1 MDGNENNKDVQNN
14 ADQTGAQGSTTG
26 AAGTQQQNTQQNN
39 QNVGQQQ
46 NNQGNE
52 KMFSQAQVNH
62 MMANEKKQGRAAAF
76 NEMGINPNDP
86 NAQSIMNMFKAF
98 MSSIKTDE
106 QKTQEQAAA
115 QQIALAESQSKL
127 QRAEL
132 KAEAL
137 QLGANPEYV
146 DDIVIIAVSKMDDKT
161 DAKTVIGELKT
172 KYSVWFTPA
181 SSEENNDDG
190 KGKKQ
195 QGGNQQQN
203 NGGTGQN
210 GTGTSVGNGSGKKA
224 GTDKGTTG
232 IGARLAAQRNQ
243 AAQKKSFWS

>member
-1 MDGNENNKDVQNN
+1 MGENDNKDVQNN
-14 ADQTGAQGSTTG
+14 ADQSGIQGSTTG
-26 AAGTQQQNTQQNN
+26 AAGTQQQNNQQVSQQQTQQ
-39 QNVGQQQ
+39 QAT
-46 NNQGNE
+46 E

-86 NAQSIMNMFKAF
+86 NATNMINMFKAF
-98 MSSIKTDE
+98 VSSMKTDE
-106 QKTQEQAAA
+106 QKAQEQTAA

-137 QLGANPEYV
+137 QLGANPEFV
-146 DDIVIIAVSKMDDKT
+146 DDIVTIAVSKMDDKT

-181 SSEENNDDG
+181 SEDNNDDKG
-190 KGKKQ
+190 KGQKQ
-195 QGGNQQQN
+195 QNNNQQQNN

-210 GTGTSVGNGSGKKA
+210 GTGTSVGNGSKKA
-224 GTDKGTTG
+224 GTDKGTSG
-232 IGARLAAQRNQ
+232 LGARLAAQRNQ
-243 AAQKKSFWS
+243 ATQKKSFWS

>member
-1 MDGNENNKDVQNN
+1 MGEENNNKDVQNN
-14 ADQTGAQGSTTG
+14 ADQTGTQGGTTG
-26 AAGTQQQNTQQNN
+26 AAGTQQNNQQVSQQQTQQ
-39 QNVGQQQ
+39 QAT
-46 NNQGNE
+46 E

-86 NAQSIMNMFKAF
+86 NAANMINMFKAF
-98 MSSIKTDE
+98 VSSMKTDE
-106 QKTQEQAAA
+106 QKAQEQTAA

-137 QLGANPEYV
+137 QLGANPEFV
-146 DDIVIIAVSKMDDKT
+146 DDIVTIAVSKMSDKT

-172 KYSVWFTPA
+172 KYSVWFTPTA
-181 SSEENNDDG
+181 SEDNDDKG
-190 KGKKQ
+190 KGQKQ
-195 QGGNQQQN
+195 QNNNQQQNN

-210 GTGTSVGNGSGKKA
+210 GTGTSVGNGSKKA
-224 GTDKGTTG
+224 GTDKGTSG
-232 IGARLAAQRNQ
+232 LGARLAAQRNQ
-243 AAQKKSFWS
+243 ATQKKSFWS

>member
-1 MDGNENNKDVQNN
+1 MGEENNNKDVQNN
-14 ADQTGAQGSTTG
+14 ADQTGTQGGTTG
-26 AAGTQQQNTQQNN
+26 AAGTQQNNQQLSQQQTQQ
-39 QNVGQQQ
+39 QTT
-46 NNQGNE
+46 E

-86 NAQSIMNMFKAF
+86 NAANMINMFKAF
-98 MSSIKTDE
+98 VSSMKTDE
-106 QKTQEQAAA
+106 QKAQEQTAA

-137 QLGANPEYV
+137 QLGANPEFV
-146 DDIVIIAVSKMDDKT
+146 DDIVTIAVSKMSDKT

-172 KYSVWFTPA
+172 KYSVWFTPTA
-181 SSEENNDDG
+181 SEDNDDKG
-190 KGKKQ
+190 KGQKQ
-195 QGGNQQQN
+195 QNNNQQQNN

-210 GTGTSVGNGSGKKA
+210 GTGTSVGNGSKKA
-224 GTDKGTTG
+224 GTDKGTSG
-232 IGARLAAQRNQ
+232 LGARLAAQRNQ
-243 AAQKKSFWS
+243 ATQKKSFWS

>member
-1 MDGNENNKDVQNN
+1 MGEENNNKDVQNN
-14 ADQTGAQGSTTG
+14 ADQTDTQGGTTG
-26 AAGTQQQNTQQNN
+26 AAGTQQNNQQVSQQQTQQ
-39 QNVGQQQ
+39 QTT
-46 NNQGNE
+46 E

-86 NAQSIMNMFKAF
+86 NTANMINMFKAF
-98 MSSIKTDE
+98 VSSMKTDE
-106 QKTQEQAAA
+106 QKAQEQSAA

-137 QLGANPEYV
+137 QLGANPEFV
-146 DDIVIIAVSKMDDKT
+146 DDIVTIAISKMSDKT

-172 KYSVWFTPA
+172 KYSVWFTPDA
-181 SSEENNDDG
+181 SENNDDKG
-190 KGKKQ
+190 KGQKQ
-195 QGGNQQQN
+195 QNNNQQQNN

-210 GTGTSVGNGSGKKA
+210 GTGTSVGNGSKKA
-224 GTDKGTTG
+224 GTDKGTASL
-232 IGARLAAQRNQ
+232 GARLAAQRNQ
-243 AAQKKSFWS
+243 ATQKKSFWS

>member
-1 MDGNENNKDVQNN
+1 MGENDNKDVQNN
-14 ADQTGAQGSTTG
+14 ADQSGIQGSTTG
-26 AAGTQQQNTQQNN
+26 AAGTQQQNNQQVSQQQTQQ
-39 QNVGQQQ
+39 QAT
-46 NNQGNE
+46 E

-76 NEMGINPNDP
+76 NEMGINPNNP
-86 NAQSIMNMFKAF
+86 NATNMINMFKAF
-98 MSSIKTDE
+98 VSSMKTDE
-106 QKTQEQAAA
+106 QKAQEQTAA

-137 QLGANPEYV
+137 QLGANPEFV
-146 DDIVIIAVSKMDDKT
+146 DDIVTIAVSKMDDKT

-181 SSEENNDDG
+181 SEDNNDDKG
-190 KGKKQ
+190 KGQKQ
-195 QGGNQQQN
+195 QNNNQQQNN

-210 GTGTSVGNGSGKKA
+210 GTGTSVGNGSKKA
-224 GTDKGTTG
+224 GTDKGTSG
-232 IGARLAAQRNQ
+232 LGARLAAQRNQ
-243 AAQKKSFWS
+243 ATQKKSFWS

>member
-1 MDGNENNKDVQNN
+1 MGEENNNKDVQNN

-26 AAGTQQQNTQQNN
+26 AAGTQQNNQQVSQQQTQQ
-39 QNVGQQQ
+39 QTT
-46 NNQGNE
+46 E

-86 NAQSIMNMFKAF
+86 NAANMINMFKAF
-98 MSSIKTDE
+98 VSSMKTDE
-106 QKTQEQAAA
+106 QKAQEQTAA

-137 QLGANPEYV
+137 QLGANPEFV
-146 DDIVIIAVSKMDDKT
+146 DDIVTIAISKMDDKT

-172 KYSVWFTPA
+172 KYSVWFTPDA
-181 SSEENNDDG
+181 SEDNDDKG
-190 KGKKQ
+190 KGQK
-195 QGGNQQQN
+195 QQN
-203 NGGTGQN
+203 NNQQNNNGVTGQN
-210 GTGTSVGNGSGKKA
+210 GTGTSVGNGSKKA
-224 GTDKGTTG
+224 GTDKGTSG
-232 IGARLAAQRNQ
+232 LGARLAAQRNQ
-243 AAQKKSFWS
+243 ATQKKSFWS

>member
-1 MDGNENNKDVQNN
+1 MGEENNNKDVQNN
-14 ADQTGAQGSTTG
+14 ADQTGTQGGTTG
-26 AAGTQQQNTQQNN
+26 AAGTQQNNQQVSQQQTQQ
-39 QNVGQQQ
+39 QQTT
-46 NNQGNE
+46 E

-86 NAQSIMNMFKAF
+86 NAANMINMFKAF
-98 MSSIKTDE
+98 VSSMKTDE
-106 QKTQEQAAA
+106 QKAQEQTAA

-137 QLGANPEYV
+137 QLGANPEFV
-146 DDIVIIAVSKMDDKT
+146 DDIVTIAVSKMSDKT

-172 KYSVWFTPA
+172 KYSVWFTPTV
-181 SSEENNDDG
+181 SEDNDDKG
-190 KGKKQ
+190 KGQKQ
-195 QGGNQQQN
+195 QNNNQQQNN

-210 GTGTSVGNGSGKKA
+210 GTGTSVGNGSKKA
-224 GTDKGTTG
+224 GTDKGTSG
-232 IGARLAAQRNQ
+232 LGARLAAQRNQ
-243 AAQKKSFWS
+243 ATQKKSFWS

>member
-1 MDGNENNKDVQNN
+1 MGEENNNKDVQNN
-14 ADQTGAQGSTTG
+14 ADQTGTQGGTTG
-26 AAGTQQQNTQQNN
+26 AAGTQQNNQQVSQQQTQQ
-39 QNVGQQQ
+39 QTT
-46 NNQGNE
+46 E

-86 NAQSIMNMFKAF
+86 NAANMINMFKAF
-98 MSSIKTDE
+98 VSSMKTDE
-106 QKTQEQAAA
+106 QKAQEQTAA

-137 QLGANPEYV
+137 QLGANPEFV
-146 DDIVIIAVSKMDDKT
+146 DDIVTIAVSKMSDKT

-181 SSEENNDDG
+181 ASEDNDDKG
-190 KGKKQ
+190 KGQKQ
-195 QGGNQQQN
+195 QNNNQQQNN

-210 GTGTSVGNGSGKKA
+210 GTGTSVGNGSKKA
-224 GTDKGTTG
+224 GTDKGTSG
-232 IGARLAAQRNQ
+232 LGARLAAQRNQ
-243 AAQKKSFWS
+243 ATQKKSFWS

>member
-1 MDGNENNKDVQNN
+1 MGEENNNKDVQNN
-14 ADQTGAQGSTTG
+14 ADQTGTQGGTTG
-26 AAGTQQQNTQQNN
+26 AAGTQQNNQQVSQQQTQQ
-39 QNVGQQQ
+39 QTT
-46 NNQGNE
+46 E

-86 NAQSIMNMFKAF
+86 NAANMINMFKAF
-98 MSSIKTDE
+98 VSSMKTDE
-106 QKTQEQAAA
+106 QKAQEQTAA

-137 QLGANPEYV
+137 QLGANPEFV
-146 DDIVIIAVSKMDDKT
+146 DDIVTIAVSKMSDKT

-172 KYSVWFTPA
+172 KYSVWFTPTV
-181 SSEENNDDG
+181 SEDNDDKG
-190 KGKKQ
+190 KGQKQ
-195 QGGNQQQN
+195 QNN

-210 GTGTSVGNGSGKKA
+210 GTGTSVGNGSKKA
-224 GTDKGTTG
+224 GTDKGTSG
-232 IGARLAAQRNQ
+232 LGARLAAQRNQ
-243 AAQKKSFWS
+243 ATQKKSFWS

>member
-1 MDGNENNKDVQNN
+1 MGEENNKDVQNN
-14 ADQTGAQGSTTG
+14 ADQSGAQGSATG
-26 AAGTQQQNTQQNN
+26 AAGTQQNNQQASQQQTQQ
-39 QNVGQQQ
+39 QQTT
-46 NNQGNE
+46 E

-86 NAQSIMNMFKAF
+86 NAANMINMFKAF
-98 MSSIKTDE
+98 VSSMKTDE
-106 QKTQEQAAA
+106 QKAQEQTTA

-137 QLGANPEYV
+137 QLGANPEFV
-146 DDIVIIAVSKMDDKT
+146 DDIVTIAVSKMDDKT

-172 KYSVWFTPA
+172 KYSVWFTPDA
-181 SSEENNDDG
+181 SENDDDKG
-190 KGKKQ
+190 KGQKQ
-195 QGGNQQQN
+195 QNNNQQNN

-210 GTGTSVGNGSGKKA
+210 GTGTSVGNGSKKA
-224 GTDKGTTG
+224 GTDKGTSG
-232 IGARLAAQRNQ
+232 LGARLAAQRNQ
-243 AAQKKSFWS
+243 ATQKKSFWS

>member
-1 MDGNENNKDVQNN
+1 MGENENKDVQNN
-14 ADQTGAQGSTTG
+14 ADQSGAQGSATG
-26 AAGTQQQNTQQNN
+26 AVGTQQQNNQQVSQQQTQQ
-39 QNVGQQQ
+39 QAT
-46 NNQGNE
+46 E

-86 NAQSIMNMFKAF
+86 NAMQMMNMFKAF
-98 MSSIKTDE
+98 VSSMKTDE
-106 QKTQEQAAA
+106 QKAQEQTVA

-137 QLGANPEYV
+137 QLGANPEFV
-146 DDIVIIAVSKMDDKT
+146 DDIVTIAVSKMDDKT

-172 KYSVWFTPA
+172 KYSIWFTPA
-181 SSEENNDDG
+181 SEDNNDDG
-190 KGKKQ
+190 KGKGQKQ
-195 QGGNQQQN
+195 QNNNQQQNN

-210 GTGTSVGNGSGKKA
+210 GTGTSVGNGGKKA

-232 IGARLAAQRNQ
+232 LGARLAAQRNQ
-243 AAQKKSFWS
+243 ATQKKSFWS

>member
-1 MDGNENNKDVQNN
+1 MGEENNNKDVQNN

-26 AAGTQQQNTQQNN
+26 AVGTQQNN
-39 QNVGQQQ
+39 QQAGQQQ
-46 NNQGNE
+46 TQQQQTTE

-86 NAQSIMNMFKAF
+86 NAANMINMFKAF
-98 MSSIKTDE
+98 VSSMKTDE
-106 QKTQEQAAA
+106 QKAQEQTAA

-137 QLGANPEYV
+137 QLGANPEFV
-146 DDIVIIAVSKMDDKT
+146 DDIVTIAISKMDDKT

-172 KYSVWFTPA
+172 KYSVWFTPTT
-181 SSEENNDDG
+181 SENNDDKG
-190 KGKKQ
+190 KGQKQ
-195 QGGNQQQN
+195 QNNNQQNN

-210 GTGTSVGNGSGKKA
+210 GTGTSVGNGSKKA
-224 GTDKGTTG
+224 GTDKGTSG
-232 IGARLAAQRNQ
+232 LGARLAAQRNQ
-243 AAQKKSFWS
+243 ATQKKSFWS

>member
-1 MDGNENNKDVQNN
+1 MGEENNNKDVQNN
-14 ADQTGAQGSTTG
+14 ADQTGTQGGTTG
-26 AAGTQQQNTQQNN
+26 AAGTQQNNQQVSQQQTQQ
-39 QNVGQQQ
+39 QTT
-46 NNQGNE
+46 E

-86 NAQSIMNMFKAF
+86 NAANMINMFKAF
-98 MSSIKTDE
+98 VSSMKTDE
-106 QKTQEQAAA
+106 QKAQEQTAA

-137 QLGANPEYV
+137 QLGANPEFV
-146 DDIVIIAVSKMDDKT
+146 DDIVTIAISKMDDKT

-172 KYSVWFTPA
+172 KYSVWFTPTA
-181 SSEENNDDG
+181 SEDNDDKG
-190 KGKKQ
+190 KGQKQ
-195 QGGNQQQN
+195 QNNNQQQSN

-210 GTGTSVGNGSGKKA
+210 GTGTSVGNGSKKA
-224 GTDKGTTG
+224 GTDKGTSG
-232 IGARLAAQRNQ
+232 LGARLAAQRNQ
-243 AAQKKSFWS
+243 ATQKKSFWS

>member
-1 MDGNENNKDVQNN
+1 MGEENNNKDVQNN
-14 ADQTGAQGSTTG
+14 ADQTGTQGGTTG
-26 AAGTQQQNTQQNN
+26 AASTQQNN
-39 QNVGQQQ
+39 QQVSQQQ
-46 NNQGNE
+46 TQQQTTE

-86 NAQSIMNMFKAF
+86 NATNMINMFKAF
-98 MSSIKTDE
+98 VSSMKTDE
-106 QKTQEQAAA
+106 QKAQEQTAA

-137 QLGANPEYV
+137 QLGANPEFV
-146 DDIVIIAVSKMDDKT
+146 DDIVTIAVSKMSDKT

-172 KYSVWFTPA
+172 KYSVWFTPTA
-181 SSEENNDDG
+181 SEDNDDKG
-190 KGKKQ
+190 KGQKQ
-195 QGGNQQQN
+195 QNNNQQQNN

-210 GTGTSVGNGSGKKA
+210 GTGTSVGNGSKKA
-224 GTDKGTTG
+224 GTDKGTSSL
-232 IGARLAAQRNQ
+232 GARLAAQRNQ
-243 AAQKKSFWS
+243 ATQKKSFWS

>member
-1 MDGNENNKDVQNN
+1 MGEENNNKDVQNN
-14 ADQTGAQGSTTG
+14 ADQTGAQGGTTG
-26 AAGTQQQNTQQNN
+26 AAGTQQNNQQVSQQQTQQ
-39 QNVGQQQ
+39 QTT
-46 NNQGNE
+46 E

-86 NAQSIMNMFKAF
+86 NAANMINMFKAF
-98 MSSIKTDE
+98 VSSMKTDE
-106 QKTQEQAAA
+106 QKAQEQTAA

-137 QLGANPEYV
+137 QLGANPEFV
-146 DDIVIIAVSKMDDKT
+146 DDIVTIAVSKMSDKT

-172 KYSVWFTPA
+172 KYSVWFTPTA
-181 SSEENNDDG
+181 SEDNDDKG
-190 KGKKQ
+190 KGQKQ
-195 QGGNQQQN
+195 QNNNQQQNN

-210 GTGTSVGNGSGKKA
+210 GTGTSVGNGSKKA
-224 GTDKGTTG
+224 GTDKGTSG
-232 IGARLAAQRNQ
+232 LGARLAAQRNQ
-243 AAQKKSFWS
+243 ATQKKSFWS

>member
-1 MDGNENNKDVQNN
+1 MGENDNKDVQNN
-14 ADQTGAQGSTTG
+14 ADQSGIQGSTTG
-26 AAGTQQQNTQQNN
+26 AAGTQQQNNQQVSQQQTQQ
-39 QNVGQQQ
+39 QAT
-46 NNQGNE
+46 E

-86 NAQSIMNMFKAF
+86 NATNMINMFKAF
-98 MSSIKTDE
+98 VSSMKTDE
-106 QKTQEQAAA
+106 QKAQEQTAA

-137 QLGANPEYV
+137 QLGANPEFV
-146 DDIVIIAVSKMDDKT
+146 DDIVTIAVSKMDDKT

-172 KYSVWFTPA
+172 KYSVWFTPV
-181 SSEENNDDG
+181 SEDNNDDKG
-190 KGKKQ
+190 KGQKQ
-195 QGGNQQQN
+195 QNNNQQQNN

-210 GTGTSVGNGSGKKA
+210 GTGTSVGNGSKKA
-224 GTDKGTTG
+224 GTDKGTSG
-232 IGARLAAQRNQ
+232 LGARLAAQRNQ
-243 AAQKKSFWS
+243 ATQKKSFWS

>member
-1 MDGNENNKDVQNN
+1 MGEENNKDVQNN

-26 AAGTQQQNTQQNN
+26 AAGTQQNN
-39 QNVGQQQ
+39 QQVGQQQ
-46 NNQGNE
+46 QTQQQTTE

-86 NAQSIMNMFKAF
+86 NAANMINMFKAF
-98 MSSIKTDE
+98 VSSMKTDE
-106 QKTQEQAAA
+106 QKVQEQTAA

-137 QLGANPEYV
+137 QLGVNPEFV
-146 DDIVIIAVSKMDDKT
+146 DDIVTIAVSKMDDKT

-172 KYSVWFTPA
+172 KYSVWFTPDT
-181 SSEENNDDG
+181 SENNNDKG
-190 KGKKQ
+190 KGQKQ
-195 QGGNQQQN
+195 QNNNQQQN
-203 NGGTGQN
+203 NNSGTGQN
-210 GTGTSVGNGSGKKA
+210 GTGTSVGNGSKKA
-224 GTDKGTTG
+224 GTDKGTSG
-232 IGARLAAQRNQ
+232 LGARLAAQRNQ
-243 AAQKKSFWS
+243 ATQKKSFWS

>member
-1 MDGNENNKDVQNN
+1 MGEENNNKDVQNN
-14 ADQTGAQGSTTG
+14 ADQSGAQGSATG
-26 AAGTQQQNTQQNN
+26 AAGTQQNNQQVSQQQTQQ
-39 QNVGQQQ
+39 QQTT
-46 NNQGNE
+46 E

-86 NAQSIMNMFKAF
+86 NAANMINMFKAF
-98 MSSIKTDE
+98 VSSMKTDE
-106 QKTQEQAAA
+106 QKAQEQTAV

-137 QLGANPEYV
+137 QLAANPEFV
-146 DDIVIIAVSKMDDKT
+146 DDIVTIAVSKMDDKT

-172 KYSVWFTPA
+172 KYSVWFTPDA
-181 SSEENNDDG
+181 SENNDDKG
-190 KGKKQ
+190 KGQKQ
-195 QGGNQQQN
+195 QNNNQQQNN

-210 GTGTSVGNGSGKKA
+210 GTGTSVGNGSKKA
-224 GTDKGTTG
+224 GTDKGTSG
-232 IGARLAAQRNQ
+232 LGARLAAQRNQ
-243 AAQKKSFWS
+243 ATQKKSFWS

>member
-1 MDGNENNKDVQNN
+1 MGENDNKDVQNN
-14 ADQTGAQGSTTG
+14 ADQSGIQGSTTG
-26 AAGTQQQNTQQNN
+26 AAGTQQQNNQQVSQQQTQQ
-39 QNVGQQQ
+39 QVT
-46 NNQGNE
+46 E

-62 MMANEKKQGRAAAF
+62 MMTNEKKQGRAAAF

-86 NAQSIMNMFKAF
+86 NATNMINMFKAF
-98 MSSIKTDE
+98 VSSMKTDE
-106 QKTQEQAAA
+106 QKAQEQTAA

-137 QLGANPEYV
+137 QLGANPEFV
-146 DDIVIIAVSKMDDKT
+146 DDIVTIAVSKMDDKT

-181 SSEENNDDG
+181 SEDNNDDKG
-190 KGKKQ
+190 KGQKQ
-195 QGGNQQQN
+195 QNNNQQQNN

-210 GTGTSVGNGSGKKA
+210 GTGTSVGNGSKKA
-224 GTDKGTTG
+224 GTDKGTSG
-232 IGARLAAQRNQ
+232 LGARLAAQRNQ
-243 AAQKKSFWS
+243 ATQKKSFWS

>member
-1 MDGNENNKDVQNN
+1 MGEENNNKDVQNN
-14 ADQTGAQGSTTG
+14 ADQSGTQDSTTG
-26 AAGTQQQNTQQNN
+26 AAGTQQNNQQNN
-39 QNVGQQQ
+39 QQQTQQQ
-46 NNQGNE
+46 ATE

-86 NAQSIMNMFKAF
+86 NAANMINMFKAF
-98 MSSIKTDE
+98 VSSMKTDE
-106 QKTQEQAAA
+106 QKAQEQTAA

-137 QLGANPEYV
+137 QLGANPEFV
-146 DDIVIIAVSKMDDKT
+146 DDIVTIAVSKMDEKT

-172 KYSVWFTPA
+172 KYSVWFTPTT
-181 SSEENNDDG
+181 SENNDDKG
-190 KGKKQ
+190 KGRKQ
-195 QGGNQQQN
+195 QNNNQQNN

-210 GTGTSVGNGSGKKA
+210 GTGTSVGNGSKKA
-224 GTDKGTTG
+224 GTDKGTSG
-232 IGARLAAQRNQ
+232 LGARLAAQRNQ
-243 AAQKKSFWS
+243 ATQKKSFWS

>member
-1 MDGNENNKDVQNN
+1 MGEENNNKDVQNN
-14 ADQTGAQGSTTG
+14 ADQSGAQGSTTG
-26 AAGTQQQNTQQNN
+26 AAGTQQNNQQVSQQQTQQ
-39 QNVGQQQ
+39 QTT
-46 NNQGNE
+46 E

-86 NAQSIMNMFKAF
+86 NAANMINMFKAF
-98 MSSIKTDE
+98 VSSMKTDE
-106 QKTQEQAAA
+106 QKTQEQTAA

-137 QLGANPEYV
+137 QLGANPEFV
-146 DDIVIIAVSKMDDKT
+146 DDIVTIAISKTDDKT

-172 KYSVWFTPA
+172 KYSVWFTPTT
-181 SSEENNDDG
+181 SENNDDKV
-190 KGKKQ
+190 KGQKQ
-195 QGGNQQQN
+195 QNNNQQNN

-210 GTGTSVGNGSGKKA
+210 GTGTSVGNGSKKA
-224 GTDKGTTG
+224 GTDKGTSG
-232 IGARLAAQRNQ
+232 LGARLAAQRNQ
-243 AAQKKSFWS
+243 ATQKKSFWS

>member
-1 MDGNENNKDVQNN
+1 MGEENNNKDVQNN
-14 ADQTGAQGSTTG
+14 ADQTGTQGGTTG
-26 AAGTQQQNTQQNN
+26 AAGTQQNN
-39 QNVGQQQ
+39 QQVGQQQ
-46 NNQGNE
+46 TQQQTTE

-86 NAQSIMNMFKAF
+86 NAANMINMFKAF
-98 MSSIKTDE
+98 VSSMKTDE
-106 QKTQEQAAA
+106 QKAQEQTAA

-137 QLGANPEYV
+137 QLGANPEFV
-146 DDIVIIAVSKMDDKT
+146 DDIVTIAVSKMSDKT

-172 KYSVWFTPA
+172 KYSVWFTPTV
-181 SSEENNDDG
+181 SEDNDDKG
-190 KGKKQ
+190 KGQKQ
-195 QGGNQQQN
+195 QNNNQQQNN

-210 GTGTSVGNGSGKKA
+210 GTGTSVGNGSKKA
-224 GTDKGTTG
+224 GTDKGTSG
-232 IGARLAAQRNQ
+232 LGARLAAQRNQ
-243 AAQKKSFWS
+243 ATQKKSFWS

>member
-1 MDGNENNKDVQNN
+1 MGEENNNKDVQNN
-14 ADQTGAQGSTTG
+14 ADQTGTQGGTTG
-26 AAGTQQQNTQQNN
+26 AAGTQQNNQQVSQQQTQQ
-39 QNVGQQQ
+39 QQTT
-46 NNQGNE
+46 E

-86 NAQSIMNMFKAF
+86 NAANMINMFKAF
-98 MSSIKTDE
+98 VSSMKTDE
-106 QKTQEQAAA
+106 QKAQEQTAA

-137 QLGANPEYV
+137 QLGANPEFV
-146 DDIVIIAVSKMDDKT
+146 DDIVTIAVSKMSDKT

-181 SSEENNDDG
+181 ASEDNDDKG
-190 KGKKQ
+190 KGQKQ
-195 QGGNQQQN
+195 QNNNQQQNN

-210 GTGTSVGNGSGKKA
+210 GTGTSVGNGSKKA
-224 GTDKGTTG
+224 GTDKGTSG
-232 IGARLAAQRNQ
+232 LGARLAVQRNQ
-243 AAQKKSFWS
+243 ATQKKSFWS

>member
-1 MDGNENNKDVQNN
+1 MGEENNNKDVQNN

-26 AAGTQQQNTQQNN
+26 AAGTQQNNQQVSQQQTQQ
-39 QNVGQQQ
+39 QTT
-46 NNQGNE
+46 E

-86 NAQSIMNMFKAF
+86 NAANMINMFKAF
-98 MSSIKTDE
+98 VSSMKTDE
-106 QKTQEQAAA
+106 QKAQEQTAA

-137 QLGANPEYV
+137 QLGANPEFV
-146 DDIVIIAVSKMDDKT
+146 DDIVISKMDDKT

-172 KYSVWFTPA
+172 KYSVWFTPDA
-181 SSEENNDDG
+181 SENNDDKG
-190 KGKKQ
+190 KGQKQ
-195 QGGNQQQN
+195 QNNNQQQNN

-210 GTGTSVGNGSGKKA
+210 GTGTSVGNGSKKA
-224 GTDKGTTG
+224 GTDKGTSG
-232 IGARLAAQRNQ
+232 LGARLAAQRNQ
-243 AAQKKSFWS
+243 ATQKKSFWS

>member
-1 MDGNENNKDVQNN
+1 MGEENNNKDVQNN
-14 ADQTGAQGSTTG
+14 ADQSGTQDSTTG
-26 AAGTQQQNTQQNN
+26 AAGTQQNN
-39 QNVGQQQ
+39 QQVSQQQ
-46 NNQGNE
+46 EQQQVTE

-86 NAQSIMNMFKAF
+86 NAANMINMFKAF
-98 MSSIKTDE
+98 VSSMKTDE

-137 QLGANPEYV
+137 QLGANPEFV
-146 DDIVIIAVSKMDDKT
+146 DDIVTIAVSKMDEKT

-172 KYSVWFTPA
+172 KYSVWFTPDT
-181 SSEENNDDG
+181 SEDNDD
-190 KGKKQ
+190 KSKSQKQ
-195 QGGNQQQN
+195 HNNNQQN
-203 NGGTGQN
+203 KNGGTGQN
-210 GTGTSVGNGSGKKA
+210 DTGTSVGNGSKKA
-224 GTDKGTTG
+224 GTDKGTSG
-232 IGARLAAQRNQ
+232 LGARLAAQRNQ
-243 AAQKKSFWS
+243 ATQKKSFWS

>member
-1 MDGNENNKDVQNN
+1 MGEENNNKDVQNN

-26 AAGTQQQNTQQNN
+26 AAGTQQNN
-39 QNVGQQQ
+39 QQVSQQQ
-46 NNQGNE
+46 TTE

-86 NAQSIMNMFKAF
+86 NAANMINMFKAF
-98 MSSIKTDE
+98 VSSMKTDE
-106 QKTQEQAAA
+106 QKAQEQTAA

-137 QLGANPEYV
+137 QLGANPEFV
-146 DDIVIIAVSKMDDKT
+146 DDIVTIAVSKMSDKT

-172 KYSVWFTPA
+172 KYSVWFTPTT
-181 SSEENNDDG
+181 SEDNDDKG
-190 KGKKQ
+190 KGQKQ
-195 QGGNQQQN
+195 QNNNQQQNN

-210 GTGTSVGNGSGKKA
+210 GTGTSVGNGSKKA
-224 GTDKGTTG
+224 GTDKGTSG
-232 IGARLAAQRNQ
+232 LGARLAAQRNQ
-243 AAQKKSFWS
+243 ATQKKSFWS

>member
-1 MDGNENNKDVQNN
+1 MGEENNNKDVQNN
-14 ADQTGAQGSTTG
+14 ADQTGTQGGTTG
-26 AAGTQQQNTQQNN
+26 AAGTQQNNQQVSQQQTQQ
-39 QNVGQQQ
+39 QTT
-46 NNQGNE
+46 E

-86 NAQSIMNMFKAF
+86 NAANMINMFKAF
-98 MSSIKTDE
+98 VSSMKTDE
-106 QKTQEQAAA
+106 QKAQEQTAA

-137 QLGANPEYV
+137 QLGANPEFV
-146 DDIVIIAVSKMDDKT
+146 DDIVTIAVSKMSDKT

-172 KYSVWFTPA
+172 KYSVWFTPTA
-181 SSEENNDDG
+181 SEDNDDKG
-190 KGKKQ
+190 KGQKQ
-195 QGGNQQQN
+195 QNNNQQQNN

-210 GTGTSVGNGSGKKA
+210 GTGTSVGNGSKKA
-224 GTDKGTTG
+224 GTDKGTSG
-232 IGARLAAQRNQ
+232 LGARLAAQRNQ
-243 AAQKKSFWS
+243 ATQKKSFWS

>member
-1 MDGNENNKDVQNN
+1 MGEENNNKDVQNN
-14 ADQTGAQGSTTG
+14 ADQSGAQGSATG
-26 AAGTQQQNTQQNN
+26 AAGTQQNN
-39 QNVGQQQ
+39 QQVSQQQ
-46 NNQGNE
+46 TTE

-86 NAQSIMNMFKAF
+86 NAANMINMFKAF
-98 MSSIKTDE
+98 VSSMKTDE
-106 QKTQEQAAA
+106 QKAQEQTAA

-137 QLGANPEYV
+137 QLGANPEFV
-146 DDIVIIAVSKMDDKT
+146 DDIVTIAVSKMDDKT

-172 KYSVWFTPA
+172 KYSVWFTPDV
-181 SSEENNDDG
+181 SENNDDKG
-190 KGKKQ
+190 KGQKQ
-195 QGGNQQQN
+195 QNNNQQNN

-210 GTGTSVGNGSGKKA
+210 GTGTSVGNGSKKA
-224 GTDKGTTG
+224 GTDKGTSSL
-232 IGARLAAQRNQ
+232 GARLAAQRNQ
-243 AAQKKSFWS
+243 ATQKKSFWS